1 MLAVVVVTG
10 LGWSL
15 PATPP
20 GVPQHYFGDQ
30 RISHEVDPKTT
41 VSHGDTEEQ
50 ESDVTQVVEFPLR
63 RKKRPPSHTAP
74 PEQRPSSLGRPP
86 LNQLAPG
93 PGKQVGHAVES
104 ALTWRVFRSL
114 WKSRA

>member
-1 MLAVVVVTG
+1 MLAVVVVPG

-30 RISHEVDPKTT
+30 RISHEVDPETT

-50 ESDVTQVVEFPLR
+50 ESDVAQIVEVPVRRKRGLPVIPLR
-63 RKKRPPSHTAP
+63 PNSER
-74 PEQRPSSLGRPP
+74 
-86 LNQLAPG
+86 
-93 PGKQVGHAVES
+93 
-104 ALTWRVFRSL
+104 
-114 WKSRA
+114 RA

>member
-1 MLAVVVVTG
+1 MLAVVVVPG

-30 RISHEVDPKTT
+30 RISHEVGPKTT

-50 ESDVTQVVEFPLR
+50 ESDVAQVVEFPVR
-63 RKKRPPSHTAP
+63 RKRGLPVIPLRPNSERRA
-74 PEQRPSSLGRPP
+74 S
-86 LNQLAPG
+86 
-93 PGKQVGHAVES
+93 VG
-104 ALTWRVFRSL
+104 LR
-114 WKSRA
+114 